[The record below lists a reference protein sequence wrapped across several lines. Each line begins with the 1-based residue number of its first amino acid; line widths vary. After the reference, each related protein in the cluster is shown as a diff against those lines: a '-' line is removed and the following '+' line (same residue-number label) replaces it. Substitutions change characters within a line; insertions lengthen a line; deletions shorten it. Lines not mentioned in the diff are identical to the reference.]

1 VLAEDTDF
9 RQEQLDVENPFDVK
23 LVSEFLKK
31 LGFDYQP
38 SEVECTMIL
47 YNLNHQIIGTGSFKQ
62 RTLKYVAVAPEFRET
77 TAFAQIVTYLTD
89 KILETQKHCFVF
101 TKPET
106 AKLFMGLGF
115 TKIADAEPLFCV
127 LEFGYKTIVDYQK
140 YLAENKVDTKTDKI
154 AAIVVN
160 CNPITKGHL
169 YLIEKAAAENEIVY
183 LFVVKEDMSAFPFKL
198 RWRLIEESISHLK
211 NVKMLSSGQ
220 YIVSGSIFP
229 NYFLKNESWNHVSQ
243 KQAEVDVKVFAQYIV
258 PVLGIKKRYVGTE
271 NYCQTT
277 AAYNR
282 AMHLFLPQS
291 GVDVVEITRKA
302 VGTLI
307 DDEPN
312 FISASKVRA
321 AIKNDKMDEI
331 IDFLPE
337 PVKKYLLSTESEK
350 IRLKIKEST
359 GRH

>member
-1 VLAEDTDF
+1 
-9 RQEQLDVENPFDVK
+9 
-23 LVSEFLKK
+23 
-31 LGFDYQP
+31 
-38 SEVECTMIL
+38 MIL

-106 AKLFMGLGF
+106 AKLFIGLGF
-115 TKIADAEPLFCV
+115 TKIADAEPLYSV
-127 LEFGYKTIVDYQK
+127 LEFGFKTIADYQK
-140 YLAENKVDTKTDKI
+140 YLIDNKIETKTDKI

-160 CNPITKGHL
+160 CNPITRGHL
-169 YLIEKAAAENEIVY
+169 YLIEKAAAENELVY

-198 RWRLIEESISHLK
+198 RWKLIEKSIAHLK

-243 KQAEVDVKVFAQYIV
+243 KQAEVDVKVFAQYVV
-258 PVLGIKKRYVGTE
+258 PILKIKKRYVGTE

-282 AMHLFLPQS
+282 AMHIFLPKA
-291 GVDVVEITRKA
+291 GVEVVEITRKA
-302 VGTLI
+302 IGTLI

-321 AIKNDKMDEI
+321 AIKNDAMDEI
-331 IDFLPE
+331 IGFLPL
-337 PVKKYLLSTESEK
+337 PVKEFLLSPESEEV
-350 IRLKIKEST
+350 RRKIKESS